1 MEHIPLHTCFYIV
14 VQYSCVYVASPA
26 YIDVRVKLGMALLP
40 AQKETRRRRKEKK
53 VHQGGAR
60 SNSSSWR
67 MQIWRLALVDLA
79 TSHTLLLLLN
89 STTYHQNNIS
99 CAYFNS

>member
-1 MEHIPLHTCFYIV
+1 M
-14 VQYSCVYVASPA
+14 YVASPA
-26 YIDVRVKLGMALLP
+26 YIDVRVKLGMVLLP

-79 TSHTLLLLLN
+79 TSHTLLLLSK

-99 CAYFNS
+99 NAYFNS